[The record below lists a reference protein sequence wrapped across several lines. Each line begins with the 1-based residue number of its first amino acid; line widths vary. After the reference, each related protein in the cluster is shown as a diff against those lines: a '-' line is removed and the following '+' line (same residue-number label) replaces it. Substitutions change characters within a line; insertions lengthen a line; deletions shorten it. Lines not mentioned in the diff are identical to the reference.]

1 MKKTWLKS
9 DGTFKHLKGDDL
21 KDLDDEQ
28 KLAYKEAETVY
39 SVSKYE
45 ELESLTEK
53 TKEQSEELKA
63 VQEALL
69 KLSTEQFKAM
79 QTQMKEMQ
87 LKLAEHKSNGEK
99 IDLTPFKEAI
109 KDFEGVNAF
118 IAKLSQGEGLV
129 MKADVNYA
137 DLTVGGQLDQ
147 VATGISDLVKK
158 RVLLPQLFRKE
169 KMIRV
174 NYTYLEQTT
183 VDRDTQGVAKC
194 AKGFAS
200 LTKEEL
206 SVATVNYIKLKD
218 TADLCRD
225 YLDDYDFVEARYNTL
240 LNDSIA
246 FKVDSELLLGTDT
259 NLSMKSI
266 NSVSSEFSSV
276 NPDALI
282 GPNIPLAN
290 FADLLLGMACQID
303 VLGKLNSFMANVAI
317 VNKMDWYT
325 KIETSKDLNGN
336 YLDPRL
342 SRVDGNWYV
351 GDLLVIPHVDVPV
364 NTCYVLDTTRG
375 AILDRQEIALRKSE
389 ENGTNF
395 VDEFITLMVTVKL
408 QFLVLNNDA
417 NAFMKCSDINLGV
430 SSIKLP

>member
-1 MKKTWLKS
+1 
-9 DGTFKHLKGDDL
+9 
-21 KDLDDEQ
+21 
-28 KLAYKEAETVY
+28 
-39 SVSKYE
+39 
-45 ELESLTEK
+45 
-53 TKEQSEELKA
+53 
-63 VQEALL
+63 
-69 KLSTEQFKAM
+69 
-79 QTQMKEMQ
+79 
-87 LKLAEHKSNGEK
+87 
-99 IDLTPFKEAI
+99 
-109 KDFEGVNAF
+109 
-118 IAKLSQGEGLV
+118 
-129 MKADVNYA
+129 
-137 DLTVGGQLDQ
+137 
-147 VATGISDLVKK
+147 
-158 RVLLPQLFRKE
+158 
-169 KMIRV
+169 
-174 NYTYLEQTT
+174 
-183 VDRDTQGVAKC
+183 
-194 AKGFAS
+194 
-200 LTKEEL
+200 
-206 SVATVNYIKLKD
+206 
-218 TADLCRD
+218 
-225 YLDDYDFVEARYNTL
+225 
-240 LNDSIA
+240 
-246 FKVDSELLLGTDT
+246 
-259 NLSMKSI
+259 MKSI
-266 NSVSSEFSSV
+266 NSVSSEFSSI